1 MTQEPDYTADFARAA
16 ERLAELVATDPQIAA
31 AAPDPAV
38 TAAMQAPGLSYQQ
51 IIATVLEGYADRPAL
66 GVRAYEVRADPQ
78 TGETIRHYQPAYRT
92 IRYRELAR
100 QAESIA
106 CVWRHHPRHRVAPGE
121 FVSYISFTGAEMTA
135 IDFACVYAQAIA
147 VPVQANL
154 QAADMLEILG
164 DVDPVAMVASIDHLD
179 IAVDYALQQGG
190 IRSLIVIDADMAVD
204 AERARIEAAQARLR
218 EAGDRI
224 ALISFA
230 EIVAL
235 GSGHAWSPLP
245 PPAEGRDALSML
257 MYTSGSTGTPKGA
270 LIHEAMCIQFWAGLP
285 VYQPTIAVAYA
296 PMNHF
301 MGRNMVFSP
310 LAQGGT
316 AYFSL
321 KSDMSTLLE
330 DIRLVRPTWHLFLP
344 RFAELVYQHHMSE
357 VQRLVSNG
365 ADPVQADAQVR
376 AAMRRLYLGDRL
388 VVGGVGS
395 SPTAPEVRAFL
406 RECFEMAFVEG
417 YGTTEAGGGAST
429 TANHVVRS
437 VVIDYKLRDV
447 PELGYYTTDKP
458 CPRGELL
465 LRTRMQFKGYF
476 KRPEATAAIFDENG
490 YVVTGDIVEERGP
503 DHLVWVDRRNNV
515 IKLSQ
520 AEYVAIGPLEAA
532 YLAEN
537 PLVSQI
543 YVYGSSYRAFL
554 LAVVVPDIDH
564 ARAQIGHEPSDEEL
578 RVMALEQLQLRAR
591 AAGLKSFEIPRDV
604 LIEREPFSL
613 ENGLLSSV
621 RKPLRPSLKRRYGER
636 LEAMYQEM
644 DRQQQA
650 ELAQLRAQ
658 GSGAATIDRVAGA
671 LKANLGLASVDPRN
685 PQSYRDLGG
694 DSLGAVGLSMLL
706 EEMFAVSVPVS
717 IILDPAGSTA
727 RLAQFVDRAI
737 AGGGDTPSF
746 ASVHGEDPTSIR
758 ASDLVLPA
766 FLDADTLASAAEAAP
781 PAGET
786 RTVLLTGSTGF
797 LGRFLCL
804 EWMEALADEGGKVI
818 AIVRAPDAA
827 TARARLDE
835 VIGTI
840 DPALTRRCQ
849 TLAKDH
855 LEVIAGDLAA
865 PRLGQSEADFARLA
879 REVDRIVHPGA
890 LVNHRLSYQNLFEP
904 NVVGTAELIRLA
916 LTGRQKRFDYVSTVG
931 VPHMN
936 PALRDADEDA
946 DVRAA
951 APEMPL
957 GDAYALG
964 YGASKWAGEV
974 LLRDAH
980 ERFGLPVN
988 VFRPNM
994 ILAHSR
1000 HRGQINVPDMFTR
1013 LLLSVVATGIAPG
1026 SFYEPEADGSRAS
1039 AHYDGMP
1046 VDILA
1051 AALRGIGERPHAGFA
1066 SYNSINMH
1074 HDDGISLDTYVD
1086 WIESAGYA
1094 VQRVADHA
1102 DWFQRFGDKLRN
1114 LPEEDR
1120 QRSSLNILGHLA
1132 QPHVAHPPRVRS
1144 DRFEAAVR
1152 DPRGGKDVPHI
1163 TEAFIHKYLGDM
1175 RALGLIGVPPGERA
1189 SVVA

>member
-1 MTQEPDYTADFARAA
+1 MFEEPDYAADFARAA
-16 ERLAELVATDPQIAA
+16 ARLDAMTQSDPQIAGA
-31 AAPDPAV
+31 MPDPAV
-38 TAAMQAPGLSYQQ
+38 TAAMQAPGLDYQQ
-51 IIATVLEGYADRPAL
+51 VIATVLAGYADRPAL
-66 GVRAYEVRADPQ
+66 GVRDYAVRN
-78 TGETIRHYQPAYRT
+78 GERHTLPAFKTISYG
-92 IRYRELAR
+92 ELAHR
-100 QAESIA
+100 VEAIA
-106 CVWRHHPRHRVAPGE
+106 NAWRHDPRHRVMPGD

-135 IDFACVYAQAIA
+135 IDFACVYAQAIG

-154 QAADMLEILG
+154 PAADMQEILR
-164 DVDPVAMVASIDHLD
+164 DVAPVTMVASIDNLAIATDYVLD
-179 IAVDYALQQGG
+179 QASV
-190 IRSLIVIDADMAVD
+190 RSLIVIDADERID
-204 AERARIEAAQARLR
+204 ADRDALSASRARL
-218 EAGDRI
+218 AGGGGRV
-224 ALISFA
+224 ALATFQ

-235 GSGHAWSPLP
+235 GRDHAWSPP
-245 PPAEGRDALSML
+245 PPRPEGTDALSML

-270 LIHEAMCIQFWAGLP
+270 LFHEAMCIQFWAGLP
-285 VYQPTIAVAYA
+285 VYQATISVAYA
-296 PMNHF
+296 PMNHS
-301 MGRNMVFSP
+301 MGRNMIFSV

-344 RFAELVYQHHMSE
+344 RFAELVYQHYLSE
-357 VQRLVSNG
+357 VQRLVSG
-365 ADPVQADAQVR
+365 GTDPGIADAEVR
-376 AAMRRLYLGDRL
+376 AAMRRSYLGDRL

-395 SPTAPEVRAFL
+395 SPTAPEVRAFM

-417 YGTTEAGGGAST
+417 YGTTEAGGGAAAS
-429 TANHVVRS
+429 ANRIIRN

-458 CPRGELL
+458 FPRGELL
-465 LRTRMQFKGYF
+465 IKTRLQFKGYF
-476 KRPEATAAIFDENG
+476 KRPEATANIFDENG
-490 YVVTGDIVEERGP
+490 YVITGDIMEERAP

-543 YVYGSSYRAFL
+543 YIYGSSYRAFL
-554 LAVVVPDIDH
+554 LAVVVPDLDH
-564 ARAQIGHEPSDEEL
+564 ARGRLGREPSDDEL
-578 RVMALEQLQLRAR
+578 RVMVQEQLQSRAR

-621 RKPLRPSLKRRYGER
+621 RKPLRPNLKRRYGER
-636 LEAMYQEM
+636 LEAIYREM
-644 DRQQQA
+644 DRKQQQ

-658 GSGAATIDRVAGA
+658 GSGLSTIDRVAGA
-671 LKANLGLASVDPRN
+671 IKANLGLAGVDPRN

-706 EEMFAVSVPVS
+706 EEMFGVTVPVS
-717 IILDPAGSTA
+717 IILNPAGSAA
-727 RLAQFVDRAI
+727 RLAQFVEQAL
-737 AGGGDTPSF
+737 AGGGDVPTF
-746 ASVHGEDPTSIR
+746 ASVHGADATAIR
-758 ASDLVLPA
+758 ASDLTLSA
-766 FLDADTLASAAEAAP
+766 FLDEEMLEAASDASP
-781 PAGET
+781 PATET
-786 RTVLLTGSTGF
+786 RTVLLTGATGF

-804 EWMEALADEGGKVI
+804 EWMEALSAKGGKVI
-818 AIVRAPDAA
+818 AIVRAPDDA

-835 VIGTI
+835 VIGTL
-840 DPALTRRCQ
+840 DPALTRHYQ
-849 TLAKDH
+849 ALAKDH

-865 PRLGQSEADFARLA
+865 PRLGQSEEAFARLA
-879 REVDRIVHPGA
+879 AEVDQIVHPGA

-916 LTGRQKRFDYVSTVG
+916 LTGRQKRVDYVSTVG

-936 PALRDADEDA
+936 PALRDASEDA
-946 DVRAA
+946 DVRKA

-988 VFRPNM
+988 IFRPNM

-1000 HRGQINVPDMFTR
+1000 HVGQINVPDMFTR
-1013 LLLSVVATGIAPG
+1013 LLYSVVTTGIAPL
-1026 SFYEPEADGSRAS
+1026 SFYRLEAGNRPR

-1051 AALRGIGERPHAGFA
+1051 AVLRGIGERGYAGFQ

-1074 HDDGISLDTYVD
+1074 HDDGVSLDSYID
-1086 WIESAGYA
+1086 WIESAGYP
-1094 VQRVADHA
+1094 VQRVADHG

-1114 LPEEDR
+1114 LPEEQR
-1120 QRSSLNILGHLA
+1120 QRSSLNILGHLS
-1132 QPHVAHPPRVRS
+1132 QPHDAHPPQVS
-1144 DRFEAAVR
+1144 SARFEAVVG
-1152 DPRGGKDVPHI
+1152 DSVPHI
-1163 TEAFIHKYLGDM
+1163 DEAFIHKYLGDM
-1175 RALGLIGVPPGERA
+1175 VALGLIGEPQPA
-1189 SVVA
+1189 IATNVA